1 MGRQDEEGE
10 EDEEDE
16 KVEEEEEEEDSV
28 HSTVVGMPRASKT
41 DLARP
46 LL

>member
-16 KVEEEEEEEDSV
+16 NVVEEEEDSV

>member
-16 KVEEEEEEEDSV
+16 KVEEEEEEDSV

>member
-16 KVEEEEEEEDSV
+16 KVEEEDSV